1 MKKTYVYMFVD
12 ALGWEIV
19 SKYNFLKDSLVYRKK
34 VEMQFG
40 YSSAAVPTILS
51 GKYPQ
56 EHKHFSFFYYCT
68 RKTKIYTKLFG
79 LIFDNSRFVGMLSRT
94 GAPSFAPFAAAA
106 CLHPPQPLGRL

>member
-19 SKYNFLKDSLVYRKK
+19 SKYNFLKNTLGYRKK

-56 EHKHFSFFYYCT
+56 EHKHFSFFYYSPQSSPF
-68 RKTKIYTKLFG
+68 KFFKYLKYFFG
-79 LIFDNSRFVGMLSRT
+79 AG
-94 GAPSFAPFAAAA
+94 
-106 CLHPPQPLGRL
+106 LHPKCFFNRRYSCK

>member
-56 EHKHFSFFYYCT
+56 EHKHFSFFYYQ
-68 RKTKIYTKLFG
+68 KSDDFNKKSLVKSN
-79 LIFDNSRFVGMLSRT
+79 IF
-94 GAPSFAPFAAAA
+94 SFFAFWNVI
-106 CLHPPQPLGRL
+106 LQ